1 MGKKTDERLRSPVGN
16 LRLHVSCFSPIKK
29 ATSFPLK
36 PSAERGR
43 SFYGNTAQMSWCD
56 GECIFRQMRLQKS
69 KVRWR

>member
-1 MGKKTDERLRSPVGN
+1 MGKKTDERLRSPFGN

-43 SFYGNTAQMSWCD
+43 PFIPFYFPD
-56 GECIFRQMRLQKS
+56 GCIS
-69 KVRWR
+69 VNVW

>member
-1 MGKKTDERLRSPVGN
+1 MGKKTDERLRSPFGN

-43 SFYGNTAQMSWCD
+43 SFIPFYFPD
-56 GECIFRQMRLQKS
+56 GCIS
-69 KVRWR
+69 VNVW

>member
-1 MGKKTDERLRSPVGN
+1 MGKKTDERLRSPFGN

-43 SFYGNTAQMSWCD
+43 SF
-56 GECIFRQMRLQKS
+56 IFPTGAFP
-69 KVRWR
+69 